1 VPRTIAFLEVADETF
16 DIGSDLRTGVCDKDY
31 QPPFT
36 FNGTIKKVTFNVG
49 PLQFAEND
57 KADQKYA
64 GVIAYD

>member
-1 VPRTIAFLEVADETF
+1 LTDHDGYDDGRYGLYILADKP
-16 DIGSDLRTGVCDKDY
+16 V
-31 QPPFT
+31 FT

-57 KADQKYA
+57 SADQKYA